1 VDLKEPESHIDDKYG
16 VDIDETHRVNDIL
29 EQQYKDQYS
38 LKITKSDQ
46 ILEEDEL
53 LLCQN
58 KDNCCLILLTLY
70 NLF

>member
-16 VDIDETHRVNDIL
+16 IDVDETHRVNDIL

-53 LLCQN
+53 YICQN
-58 KDNCCLILLTLY
+58 KDNCFQFNSHYTASI
-70 NLF
+70 